1 MKDIVSRG
9 FSIGAKVALY
19 PVVLLIITIFIWS
32 RIEIVPTHF
41 THYDDLY
48 APYLFTVI
56 GQYDP
61 AFFSSQLEKYGGVI
75 GSILAPVIFDFFS
88 NYPSIFAFIKSLL
101 TPIAIAKTS
110 TFAPL
115 QFYLT
120 ALTIDFDTSYT
131 VSKTTFRLP
140 SAIFSLMAL
149 FMLYQFSK
157 KMEQDEGWY
166 IFIIGSTVLSVSW
179 MFLIYSSQG
188 ENFAAGIFSLLT
200 MLYMYMH
207 YKNSEA
213 SIKSSL
219 KFGFF
224 LSLLCL
230 LHYQTIFFLPGL
242 FLALFYDTNFS
253 IKDFLKRCL
262 GVLLLVSTTLLGIYY
277 VFLRDRLKD
286 NPGVHW
292 NAGSNGQYVFNAD
305 CSDGFFGCVAQV
317 FVDNFFEVFQSIV
330 SFSNLSESSSIIYT
344 LVLLLLSLLGLVH
357 LYKNKQ
363 HRGLLVFIV
372 TAAVVWVFLV
382 LMGKLAFSPTRHS
395 LILLA
400 LVAILSS
407 LGLHFVVNLFGRAS
421 KFVYVAPIF
430 SIMVLTAYV
439 LEFDD
444 QKHKR
449 IDPLEKTNIQ
459 NIVNQYSPD
468 SIIAYSREMHLEFF
482 PGIKLKYNA
491 NYINEYPYYTLYSKK
506 VSNDKERL
514 LILCVSGELCGPSSS
529 KPVEGLLKEYYSK
542 NVKYTRI
549 FTHEE
554 NSTVLN
560 GFGSRAGS
568 GTNGLYIN
576 IWDINEKK
584 Q

>member
-1 MKDIVSRG
+1 MT
-9 FSIGAKVALY
+9 L
-19 PVVLLIITIFIWS
+19 
-32 RIEIVPTHF
+32 
-41 THYDDLY
+41 
-48 APYLFTVI
+48 
-56 GQYDP
+56 
-61 AFFSSQLEKYGGVI
+61 
-75 GSILAPVIFDFFS
+75 DFFS

-262 GVLLLVSTTLLGIYY
+262 GVLLLV
-277 VFLRDRLKD
+277 K
-286 NPGVHW
+286 H
-292 NAGSNGQYVFNAD
+292 
-305 CSDGFFGCVAQV
+305 
-317 FVDNFFEVFQSIV
+317 
-330 SFSNLSESSSIIYT
+330 
-344 LVLLLLSLLGLVH
+344 
-357 LYKNKQ
+357 
-363 HRGLLVFIV
+363 
-372 TAAVVWVFLV
+372 
-382 LMGKLAFSPTRHS
+382 
-395 LILLA
+395 
-400 LVAILSS
+400 
-407 LGLHFVVNLFGRAS
+407 HFVGHLLCF
-421 KFVYVAPIF
+421 
-430 SIMVLTAYV
+430 L
-439 LEFDD
+439 
-444 QKHKR
+444 KR
-449 IDPLEKTNIQ
+449 
-459 NIVNQYSPD
+459 
-468 SIIAYSREMHLEFF
+468 
-482 PGIKLKYNA
+482 
-491 NYINEYPYYTLYSKK
+491 
-506 VSNDKERL
+506 
-514 LILCVSGELCGPSSS
+514 
-529 KPVEGLLKEYYSK
+529 
-542 NVKYTRI
+542 
-549 FTHEE
+549 
-554 NSTVLN
+554 STK
-560 GFGSRAGS
+560 G
-568 GTNGLYIN
+568 
-576 IWDINEKK
+576 
-584 Q
+584 